1 MRVYLPSTLPALAE
15 LLRTGELGP
24 APVCGFAVTPA
35 LREWYSSGDVE
46 ELEYVALMHAAK
58 SSLRLLAEQPLAAQ
72 RRVVLAAEL
81 TAGLAGGQ
89 EIGPEDPALVRISGP
104 VPWTDIVSAH
114 VDDLA
119 AASAIA
125 AAVAALA
132 AADAGDDDARF
143 AVDGAEGYELLWSA
157 TQEIADLVSAG

>member
-1 MRVYLPSTLPALAE
+1 MRVYVPSTLPALAE

-24 APVCGFAVTPA
+24 APVHGFAVTPA

-46 ELEYVALMHAAK
+46 ELEYVALMHAARG
-58 SSLRLLAEQPLAAQ
+58 SLRLLAAQPSVPP

-81 TAGLAGGQ
+81 TDGLAGGQ
-89 EIGPEDPALVRISGP
+89 EIGPDDPALVTIDGTLPLSD
-104 VPWTDIVSAH
+104 VVSAH
-114 VDDLA
+114 VDDPSA
-119 AASAIA
+119 AGAIG

-143 AVDGAEGYELLWSA
+143 VVDGAEGYELLWYA
-157 TQEIADLVSAG
+157 TQEIADLVGHA